1 MAAELGQ
8 LLLQE
13 SRAVGAT
20 EAVDCASKGW
30 VRPGRRP
37 GVRVSQELARSQ
49 AFRAGSIGL
58 KERDPSSAT
67 CPLCDPGQVT

>member
-13 SRAVGAT
+13 SRAVGAA

-37 GVRVSQELARSQ
+37 GVRVSQELQGHRHSEQ
-49 AFRAGSIGL
+49 AALGSK
-58 KERDPSSAT
+58 KETLALPPAP
-67 CPLCDPGQVT
+67 CVTLGR